1 MTEVFAKTRELA
13 EAIKQSTVYTMM
25 KEAED
30 KALKNEEAAAI
41 MAQYIEKQNALEAV
55 MMKGDAADVN
65 EMQEI
70 SDEMESLQKQLNA
83 VEDIIRLTA
92 ARNAFTNLINQV
104 NEVLRF
110 TITGEMSM
118 DENCESAGSSS
129 CTGSCATC
137 RGCH

>member
-13 EAIKQSTVYTMM
+13 EAIKQSTVYNAM

-30 KALKNEEAAAI
+30 NALKNEEAAGI
-41 MAQYIEKQNALEAV
+41 MAQYIEKQNELEAV
-55 MMKGDAADVN
+55 MMKGDAADVA
-65 EMQEI
+65 EMQNL
-70 SDEMESLQKQLNA
+70 SDEMEALQKRLNA
-83 VEDIIRLTA
+83 VEDIVRLTA
-92 ARNAFTNLINQV
+92 SRTAFTNMMNQV

-110 TITGEMSM
+110 IITGEMNM
-118 DENCESAGSSS
+118 EENCESAGSSS

>member
-13 EAIKQSTVYTMM
+13 EAIKQSAVYTMM

-30 KALKNEEAAAI
+30 AAIKNEEAAAI
-41 MAQYIEKQNALEAV
+41 MAQYIEKQNELEAV

-65 EMQEI
+65 EMQNI
-70 SDEMESLQKQLNA
+70 SDEMEALQNRINA
-83 VEDIIRLTA
+83 VADIARLTA

-110 TITGEMSM
+110 TITGEMNL
-118 DENCESAGSSS
+118 DEECDDAGSSG

>member
-13 EAIKQSTVYTMM
+13 EAIKQSTVYTAM

-30 KALKNEEAAAI
+30 AAIKNEEGAAI
-41 MAQYIEKQNALEAV
+41 MAQYLEKQNELEAV
-55 MMKGDAADVN
+55 MMKGDSADVS
-65 EMQEI
+65 EMQRI
-70 SDEMESLQKQLNA
+70 SDEMEALQKRLNA
-83 VEDIIRLTA
+83 VSDIARLTA
-92 ARNAFTNLINQV
+92 ARTAFTNLINQV

-110 TITGEMSM
+110 TITGEMNT
-118 DENCESAGSSS
+118 DDDCEDAGSSG